1 MHKKNIWVCILISI
15 LILVAAQTV
24 SLLIA
29 SAACAAG
36 LPVPAGNILAALL
49 YAALALWGIRVLGR
63 KGLKMRPSSLGLSP
77 VRIRPPVWG
86 VAAVLLPLAVCGI
99 CLLLPGHF
107 EAVTARQADVVL
119 ILSGAAYYGIAAAV
133 VEEAVFRGAILK
145 SLESRWNRK
154 AAVLASSVLFGAVH
168 MLGASLSLVSAV
180 QLLLAGTAVGIL
192 FALIA
197 YESGSIWSGALV
209 HGIWNLFMVSQILS
223 IGPEAD
229 ASSIFSYVLEVKN
242 LLLTG
247 GDFGIEASVIAMMA
261 YAGLAAV
268 AYSMIRRERLKI

>member
-36 LPVPAGNILAALL
+36 LPVPAGNILAAL
-49 YAALALWGIRVLGR
+49 ALWGIRVLGR

-77 VRIRPPVWG
+77 VRIRPVWG

-197 YESGSIWSGALV
+197 YESGSIWSGALA
-209 HGIWNLFMVSQILS
+209 HGIWNLFMVSRILS

-242 LLLTG
+242 PLLTG

>member
-15 LILVAAQTV
+15 LILVVAQTV
-24 SLLIA
+24 SVLIA

-77 VRIRPPVWG
+77 VRIRPTWG

-119 ILSGAAYYGIAAAV
+119 ILSGAAYYGIAAV

-209 HGIWNLFMVSQILS
+209 HGVWNLFMVSQILS

-229 ASSIFSYVLEVKN
+229 ASSIFSYVLELKN
-242 LLLTG
+242 PLLTG

-268 AYSMIRRERLKI
+268 AYSMIRRKRLKR

>member
-24 SLLIA
+24 SVLIA

-77 VRIRPPVWG
+77 VRIRPAWG

-154 AAVLASSVLFGAVH
+154 VAVLASSVLFGAVH

-197 YESGSIWSGALV
+197 YESGSIWSGALG
-209 HGIWNLFMVSQILS
+209 HGVWNLFMVSQILH

-242 LLLTG
+242 PLLTG

-268 AYSMIRRERLKI
+268 AYSMIRRKRLKR

>member
-36 LPVPAGNILAALL
+36 LPVPAGNILAAL
-49 YAALALWGIRVLGR
+49 ALWGIRVLGR

-77 VRIRPPVWG
+77 VRIRPVWG

-133 VEEAVFRGAILK
+133 VEEAVFRGTILK

-242 LLLTG
+242 PLLTG

-268 AYSMIRRERLKI
+268 AYSMIRREIKDIA

>member
-77 VRIRPPVWG
+77 VRIRPVWG

-99 CLLLPGHF
+99 CLLPGHF